1 MAEGIVYNHDVA
13 GLHRRINRFI
23 FELMNAQSSNV
34 SLTKE
39 ADQARLKS
47 YLAAIRKYRDWV
59 VDQPE
64 LDLPETNERP
74 IILDEEPEIKTVE
87 NESVVDVVR
96 MLELTRD
103 ELINSQSARN
113 SAGLI
118 SFDVSRLTAMVE
130 KVQNFLDNYIALATP
145 LDLPESSPKR
155 PISGT
160 GRPGV

>member
-13 GLHRRINRFI
+13 GLHRRLNRFI

-39 ADQARLKS
+39 ADQSRLNT
-47 YLAAIRKYRDWV
+47 YLEAIRKYRDWV
-59 VDQPE
+59 IAQPE

-74 IILDEEPEIKTVE
+74 IVLDEDPEIKTVE

-96 MLELTRD
+96 MLVLTRD

-113 SAGLI
+113 SSGLI
-118 SFDVSRLTAMVE
+118 NFDVDRLTALVE

-155 PISGT
+155 PVSGT
-160 GRPGV
+160 GRKGV